1 MEKLDLSKLKLAS
14 SSLGERI
21 KTSSAQM
28 GRTISSKMKEILQT
42 PTPESK
48 AVDEATA
55 ETLPEPNWGLNL
67 RICAMISRTEYDGT
81 EIVRAI
87 KKKLAAARSPP
98 TQLLSLDLLETCAS
112 NCEKVF
118 SEVASEKVLDDMVRL
133 IEDPRTDHGVRVR
146 ALQLI
151 RGWGESNDLDYLPVF
166 RQTYMNLKSREFPP
180 PAQEE
185 SFPSDQRNLESY
197 LGEQQLAPSE
207 RQSIPNS
214 SAANEEVPSFITYGF
229 QSNEEK
235 KEHLLV
241 ARNSLDILS
250 SILNSDTEP
259 KPIKDD
265 LTISMLENCKQSLP
279 IVQRIIEST
288 SDDEVM
294 LFDALNLH
302 EELQNVVS
310 RHSELVAALE
320 SGEAKDQSAEDLS
333 GDSNT
338 TKSTLGPDDAN
349 ETADNTIAGNTNET
363 TDNSIAGSTN
373 ETTDNSIA
381 GSTRS
386 NKSGHQEESAEKSS
400 KE

>member
-1 MEKLDLSKLKLAS
+1 
-14 SSLGERI
+14 
-21 KTSSAQM
+21 
-28 GRTISSKMKEILQT
+28 
-42 PTPESK
+42 
-48 AVDEATA
+48 
-55 ETLPEPNWGLNL
+55 
-67 RICAMISRTEYDGT
+67 
-81 EIVRAI
+81 
-87 KKKLAAARSPP
+87 
-98 TQLLSLDLLETCAS
+98 
-112 NCEKVF
+112 
-118 SEVASEKVLDDMVRL
+118 
-133 IEDPRTDHGVRVR
+133 
-146 ALQLI
+146 
-151 RGWGESNDLDYLPVF
+151 
-166 RQTYMNLKSREFPP
+166 
-180 PAQEE
+180 
-185 SFPSDQRNLESY
+185 
-197 LGEQQLAPSE
+197 
-207 RQSIPNS
+207 
-214 SAANEEVPSFITYGF
+214 
-229 QSNEEK
+229 
-235 KEHLLV
+235 
-241 ARNSLDILS
+241 
-250 SILNSDTEP
+250 
-259 KPIKDD
+259 
-265 LTISMLENCKQSLP
+265 MLENCKQSLP